1 MGNVTRS
8 QSQNIKSP
16 DGNSLAVFVD
26 GTDDVMKVK
35 DVRGNVQDISD
46 FTGSESSYL
55 YAYSDELQQL
65 NIVENIV
72 TFNNLQLNKNINL
85 TNENTITFN
94 KKGVYNFNLSLQLND
109 STGNFEFAIVN
120 ILNNEQPINYSS
132 KEYYI
137 FGENSVKYAIS
148 YNITLNIVGNENLK
162 FNIAPNID
170 STNLSPSPNTIPSAT
185 LTINKIG

>member
-26 GTDDVMKVK
+26 GNDDVMKVK

-85 TNENTITFN
+85 TNENTITFD
-94 KKGVYNFNLSLQLND
+94 KKGIYNFNLSLQLND

-137 FGENSVKYAIS
+137 FGDNNVKYAIS

>member
-26 GTDDVMKVK
+26 GNDDVMKVK

-85 TNENTITFN
+85 TNENTITFD

-109 STGNFEFAIVN
+109 STGNFEFAVVN

-137 FGENSVKYAIS
+137 FGDNSVKYAIS

>member
-1 MGNVTRS
+1 MGNVTKS
-8 QSQNIKSP
+8 SANNIKSP

-26 GTDDVMKVK
+26 GDDDVMKVK
-35 DVRGNVQDISD
+35 DVRGNVQDISNY
-46 FTGSESSYL
+46 TGSESSYL
-55 YAYSDELQQL
+55 YAYSDELQLL

-85 TNENTITFN
+85 TNENTITFD
-94 KKGVYNFNLSLQLND
+94 KKGIYNFNLSLQLD
-109 STGNFEFAIVN
+109 DTSGNLEFAIVN

-132 KEYYI
+132 KRYS
-137 FGENSVKYAIS
+137 FDGVSTVKYAIS

-162 FNIAPNID
+162 FNIVPNIS
-170 STNLSPSPNTIPSAT
+170 STYLSTSPNTIPSAT

>member
-16 DGNSLAVFVD
+16 EGNSLAVFVD
-26 GTDDVMKVK
+26 GNDDVMKVK

-85 TNENTITFN
+85 TNENTITFD
-94 KKGVYNFNLSLQLND
+94 KKGIYNFNLSLQLND
-109 STGNFEFAIVN
+109 TTGNFEFAIVN

-137 FGENSVKYAIS
+137 FGDNSVKYAIS